1 MDLTE
6 RRRQFL

>member
-6 RRRQFL
+6 RE